1 MENTEAEEVKEEI
14 VLDPSEKSEE
24 EEVEQ
29 IEKNISNDDSP
40 ERLLLEKMEEL
51 KTADEEK
58 IKPPNLP
65 ELFIALAKFEFQ
77 TGTNEQNF
85 LIYKCLSN

>member
-1 MENTEAEEVKEEI
+1 MHEEI

-24 EEVEQ
+24 EEIEQ

-40 ERLLLEKMEEL
+40 ERMLLEKMEEL
-51 KTADEEK
+51 KTADEEE
-58 IKPPNLP
+58 IKPPNVA

-77 TGTNEQNF
+77 TGTNKLNE
-85 LIYKCLSN
+85 IYFTFSVNRNTY